1 MFYER
6 TKHIE
11 IDCHFI
17 RHHLLQGTLTLQSVS
32 SQDQLADIFTKL
44 LPPETFRALAFKL
57 RMVSLKPPWGMLD
70 YYIVRFILYF
80 PRIVICIFLGL
91 YSLAY
96 IRPPLV
102 LVIYSL

>member
-1 MFYER
+1 MQRIYLLFANS
-6 TKHIE
+6 TKRWKVLLDNVPDLTMKSLYNTRWESRIKSVQA
-11 IDCHFI
+11 I
-17 RHHLLQGTLTLQSVS
+17 RFQPSQIRLALLQLY
-32 SQDQLADIFTKL
+32 
-44 LPPETFRALAFKL
+44 
-57 RMVSLKPPWGMLD
+57 MLH

-102 LVIYSL
+102 LVIYNL